1 MNPYASS
8 RPVDR
13 DGRAPRGRPSH
24 VRPARR
30 VQRFASLLAA
40 LLLTAAATAQS
51 GEGGAEPTPA
61 DLPVTRLV
69 ATTSGL
75 ATFEHEGTVTGNQ
88 ELVLSVP
95 EAAMDD
101 LLQSLV
107 LEDLDGGQV
116 RPVRYAARDALGR
129 VLASYAFDLRDT
141 PGLAELLAQARGEE
155 LIIDG
160 PSELRGTLLS
170 VERIDEPDAAPA
182 WFLTLVHDRGLTR
195 LPLADVRSVRFEDDA
210 LQGELDAAL
219 AALARDRGA
228 DVGQLRILFEG
239 DGERRVRVAYVRE
252 MPVWK
257 TSYRLVVRDDGR
269 ADLQGWA
276 ILDNPT
282 DMDLN
287 DVQVTFLAGQPISFV
302 TELYG
307 PVYVDRPRVSVE
319 TGPQIV
325 PEADAGALDAAQA
338 ERSLAP
344 EPSAAR
350 AADGMAMMA
359 APSAPELA
367 GAGVEAA
374 ATGQR
379 TASAYAYRVDDPVS
393 VGRHASAMVP
403 IVQATLPAQRLTVVE
418 PGLAD
423 GTPLRA
429 VRIENDSGALL
440 ASGTVTLYDEAGFA
454 GNARLA
460 DLAPGG
466 ERLLRY
472 AGDLGVRVG
481 SERETAPER
490 VVSVRIDG
498 GVLRS
503 EVRRRTI
510 TRYRVARDD
519 DEARLLVIEHPASD
533 GWTVASP
540 DPAPVRTADAW
551 RFGVALGDVEG
562 AAEGDEASQE
572 ALPVQLRCD
581 GEEACLLEV
590 VLERTE
596 SQTTQI
602 TNLSADRIAVL
613 LQNVELDPADRE
625 ALERIAELQ
634 RRVSQLDAA
643 IADQQRRRD
652 DIHREQD
659 RIRENMRVLDRNTS
673 LYRRYLSDLEAQEDE
688 LDVVLTAIEG
698 FRGERAEATSRLND
712 AIRALPER

>member
-1 MNPYASS
+1 M
-8 RPVDR
+8 
-13 DGRAPRGRPSH
+13 
-24 VRPARR
+24 
-30 VQRFASLLAA
+30 
-40 LLLTAAATAQS
+40 
-51 GEGGAEPTPA
+51 
-61 DLPVTRLV
+61 

-75 ATFEHEGTVTGNQ
+75 ATFEHEGTVSGSQ

-107 LEDLDGGQV
+107 LQDLDGGTV

-129 VLASYAFDLRDT
+129 VLASYAFDLRET

-170 VERIDEPDAAPA
+170 VERVDEPDEAPA

-195 LPLADVRSVRFEDDA
+195 LPLADVRSVRFEDEA
-210 LQGELDAAL
+210 LQDELNAAL

-228 DVGQLRILFEG
+228 NIGQLRIRFEG
-239 DGERRVRVAYVRE
+239 VGERRVRVAYVRE

-257 TSYRLVVRDDGR
+257 TSYRLVVGDDGS
-269 ADLQGWA
+269 AELQGWA

-302 TELYG
+302 TELFG
-307 PVYVDRPRVSVE
+307 PVYVDRPRVSVD

-325 PEADAGALDAAQA
+325 PEADAGALDGAQA
-338 ERSLAP
+338 ESAFAP
-344 EPSAAR
+344 APSAAR
-350 AADGMAMMA
+350 AADGVAMMA
-359 APSAPELA
+359 APAAPELR

-379 TASAYAYRVDDPVS
+379 TASAYAYRVDEPVT

-403 IVQATLPAQRLTVVE
+403 IVQATLPATRLTVVDPE
-418 PGLAD
+418 LAN
-423 GTPLRA
+423 GAPLRA

-440 ASGTVTLYDEAGFA
+440 AAGTVTLYDEAGFA

-481 SERETAPER
+481 SERETTPER

-498 GVLRS
+498 GLLRS
-503 EVRRRTI
+503 EVRHRAI
-510 TRYRVARDD
+510 TRYRIARDD
-519 DEARLLVIEHPASD
+519 DEPRLLVIEHPAPD

-540 DPAPVRTADAW
+540 SPDPVRTEDAW
-551 RFGVALGDVEG
+551 RFGVALGDAEDG
-562 AAEGDEASQE
+562 AEENE

-581 GEEACLLEV
+581 GEEACVLEV
-590 VLERTE
+590 ALERTE

-602 TNLSADRIAVL
+602 TNLSSDRIAVL

-625 ALERIAELQ
+625 ALTRIAELQ
-634 RRVSQLDAA
+634 RRVAQLDAA

-659 RIRENMRVLDRNTS
+659 RIRENMQVLERNSS

-698 FRGERAEATSRLND
+698 FRSERTEATTRLND

>member
-1 MNPYASS
+1 MNPHASS

-13 DGRAPRGRPSH
+13 GG
-24 VRPARR
+24 RPARR
-30 VQRFASLLAA
+30 VHRFASLLAA
-40 LLLTAAATAQS
+40 LVLSAAASAQS
-51 GEGGAEPTPA
+51 GGDGAEPTPA

-75 ATFEHEGTVTGNQ
+75 ATFEHEGTVTGSQ

-107 LEDLDGGQV
+107 LQDLDGGSI

-129 VLASYAFDLRDT
+129 VLASYAFDLREA

-170 VERIDEPDAAPA
+170 VERVDEPDEAPA

-195 LPLADVRSVRFEDDA
+195 FPLADVRSVRFEDEA
-210 LQGELDAAL
+210 LQDELNAAL
-219 AALARDRGA
+219 AALARERGA
-228 DVGQLRILFEG
+228 DVGQLRIRFEG
-239 DGERRVRVAYVRE
+239 VGERRVRVAYVRE
-252 MPVWK
+252 MPIWK
-257 TSYRLVVRDDGR
+257 TSYRLVVADDGS
-269 ADLQGWA
+269 AELQGWA

-282 DMDLN
+282 DMDLT

-302 TELYG
+302 TELFG

-338 ERSLAP
+338 EASFA
-344 EPSAAR
+344 PSAAR
-350 AADGMAMMA
+350 AADGVAMMA
-359 APSAPELA
+359 APAAAPELR

-379 TASAYAYRVDDPVS
+379 TASAYAYRVDDPVT

-403 IVQATLPAQRLTVVE
+403 IVQATLPARRLTVVE
-418 PGLAD
+418 PGLAN
-423 GTPLRA
+423 GAPLRA

-440 ASGTVTLYDEAGFA
+440 AAGTVTLYDEAGFA

-481 SERETAPER
+481 SEQEATPEQ

-498 GVLRS
+498 GLLQS
-503 EVRRRTI
+503 EVRRRAI

-519 DEARLLVIEHPASD
+519 DEARLLVIEHPAPD

-540 DPAPVRTADAW
+540 GPDPVRTEDAW
-551 RFGVALGDVEG
+551 RFGVALGDV
-562 AAEGDEASQE
+562 ADDET
-572 ALPVQLRCD
+572 LPVQLHCD
-581 GEEACLLEV
+581 GEETCVLEV

-625 ALERIAELQ
+625 ALGRIAELQ

-643 IADQQRRRD
+643 IADQQQRRD

-659 RIRENMRVLDRNTS
+659 RIRENMRVLDRNAN

-698 FRGERAEATSRLND
+698 FRSERAETTTRLND